1 MVAKQFHAVGSWLS
15 LAVGL
20 SGSAYADCGSDMQKL
35 AEARNTQLEIVN
47 NFAKS
52 FHGKPL
58 DPEAFCGKS
67 GGLVRAENALIAYME
82 KNKDWCS
89 FPDEAIAQLKEHHAK
104 NTAFSAKACTV
115 AAQMKKM
122 KEQAAQGGGTR
133 RAGADAAVPTRKL
146 NGRILEFGQGRVALR
161 AHRNVWHGTLRSC
174 PRGALRNA
182 AAAS

>member
-89 FPDEAIAQLKEHHAK
+89 FPDQAISDLKEHHAK
-104 NTAFSAKACTV
+104 NAQFSSKACTV

-122 KEQAAQGGGTR
+122 KEQAAQGG
-133 RAGADAAVPTRKL
+133 
-146 NGRILEFGQGRVALR
+146 
-161 AHRNVWHGTLRSC
+161 
-174 PRGALRNA
+174 A
-182 AAAS
+182 AAGPQAQPLPAGPL

>member
-1 MVAKQFHAVGSWLS
+1 MVKKRFYALKAWLFFAAQ
-15 LAVGL
+15 LG
-20 SGSAYADCGSDMQKL
+20 GSAYADCGSDMQKL
-35 AEARNTQLEIVN
+35 AEARNAQLEIVN

-104 NTAFSAKACTV
+104 NMAFSAKACTV
-115 AAQMKKM
+115 AAQLKKM
-122 KEQAAQGGGTR
+122 KEQAAQAGGSGPQAQPLP
-133 RAGADAAVPTRKL
+133 AGPL
-146 NGRILEFGQGRVALR
+146 
-161 AHRNVWHGTLRSC
+161 
-174 PRGALRNA
+174 
-182 AAAS
+182 

>member
-1 MVAKQFHAVGSWLS
+1 MVKKGLYAAGAGLF
-15 LAVGL
+15 LAIGL
-20 SGSAYADCGSDMQKL
+20 GGSAYADCGSDMQKL
-35 AEARNTQLEIVN
+35 AEARNAQLEIVN

-104 NTAFSAKACTV
+104 NMTFSAKACTV
-115 AAQMKKM
+115 AAQLKKM
-122 KEQAAQGGGTR
+122 KEQAAQAGGSGPQAQPLP
-133 RAGADAAVPTRKL
+133 AGPL
-146 NGRILEFGQGRVALR
+146 
-161 AHRNVWHGTLRSC
+161 
-174 PRGALRNA
+174 
-182 AAAS
+182 